1 MESRQRELVR
11 SSMELAKQNANYRAM
26 IPLAQLIYDLHIS
39 SSELISFKVAVNVA
53 AKTYRLTPSAA
64 ALSVVN
70 ITSDH
75 NKIGQ
80 LKQELFNLSLQKC
93 AINEF
98 LSSHSQAIRALA
110 SLRSQRITEERLI
123 QLNSILESN
132 GYITSS

>member
-1 MESRQRELVR
+1 
-11 SSMELAKQNANYRAM
+11 MELAKQNANYRG
-26 IPLAQLIYDLHIS
+26 IFPLAQIIYDMRIG

-80 LKQELFNLSLQKC
+80 LKQELFNLSLQKY
-93 AINEF
+93 AVNEF
-98 LSSHSQAIRALA
+98 LSSHSQTITALVN
-110 SLRSQRITEERLI
+110 LKNHGITEDRLI
-123 QLNSILESN
+123 QLNNILDNN
-132 GYITSS
+132 GYKLAASIT